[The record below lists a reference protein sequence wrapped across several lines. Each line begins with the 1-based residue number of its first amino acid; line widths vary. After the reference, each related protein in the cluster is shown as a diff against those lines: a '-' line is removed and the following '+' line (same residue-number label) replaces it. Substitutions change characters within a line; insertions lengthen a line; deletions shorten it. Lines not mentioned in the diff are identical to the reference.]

1 MALSFK
7 NKMVFY
13 TKDCELRKE
22 IVEKKKERKKAV
34 KKKVDKV
41 EANQSQY
48 DSRGRIGQ

>member
-22 IVEKKKERKKAV
+22 IVEKKNRKKAV
-34 KKKVDKV
+34 KKRVDKV
-41 EANQSQY
+41 EANESQC